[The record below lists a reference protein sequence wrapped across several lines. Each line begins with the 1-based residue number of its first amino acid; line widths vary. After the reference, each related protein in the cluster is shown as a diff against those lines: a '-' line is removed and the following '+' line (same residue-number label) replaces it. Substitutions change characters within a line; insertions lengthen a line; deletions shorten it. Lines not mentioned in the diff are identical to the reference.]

1 MPRGQM
7 PLRTRLIK
15 VVHGGYQSDDCAFSY
30 ANGRST
36 VTRWRLRRDG
46 AEKTGAHKE
55 KNLAHAPST
64 SAFGCF
70 RTECEPQTGAFQCFR
85 AKLST
90 SDRQLRRFES
100 RSSASDRRRRV
111 SEGGTWAAD
120 CGVVDCL
127 RAECG
132 PLSLEFDGLRV
143 GRDAQTVAFESLRVE
158 RDLRTLEF
166 ECLRVKL
173 DPQTVEFESLKG
185 KRDLPTVEFDY
196 LGVERNPLTVEHD
209 CWRLTRPRARTT
221 RNEEEK
227 PQTAPRAAHRRWVSS
242 LP

>member
-64 SAFGCF
+64 SALGCL
-70 RTECEPQTGAFQCFR
+70 RTECGPQTEAFQCLR
-85 AKLST
+85 ANIST
-90 SDRQLRRFES
+90 SDRRLRQFDG
-100 RSSASDRRRRV
+100 RSPASDRRRRV
-111 SEGGTWAAD
+111 SEGGTWVSD

-132 PLSLEFDGLRV
+132 PLIMGVDCPRV
-143 GRDAQTVAFESLRVE
+143 GRDTQTVAFECQRVE
-158 RDLRTLEF
+158 RDSLTLEF

-173 DPQTVEFESLKG
+173 EPRTVEFESLKG